1 MLTVPSILVIILVD
15 TGNGSLTSSTKAN
28 STSPENSST
37 LESHEFE
44 NGGITAATPEN
55 VGDLYR
61 NSGCSNVDVFTYE
74 EMRLA
79 TMHFQ
84 PAIVLGEGGFG
95 IVYKGVIDESV
106 RPGYETTN
114 VGIKV
119 LAPQGFQGERVAG
132 KKVEE
137 GGGFEVWEWQSAQGD
152 WAGKRSLMC
161 YGLAFRE
168 KIRKS
173 GRTLLNS
180 HAGSWKILMCEDGK
194 QQHSFYA
201 LLDSLCI
208 LDIGTFLVR
217 CGVGGSIRGDGTS
230 PFVGRVDGCQEA

>member
-1 MLTVPSILVIILVD
+1 MLTVLSILVIILVD

-44 NGGITAATPEN
+44 SGGITAATPEN
-55 VGDLYR
+55 VGHLCR
-61 NSGCSNVDVFTYE
+61 NPGCSNVDVFTYE

-106 RPGYETTN
+106 RPRYETTN
-114 VGIKV
+114 VAIKV
-119 LAPQGFQGERVAG
+119 LAPQAFQGDREWLVFSSTSFLFLSFFGGSFVSGCVDFSVRG

-173 GRTLLNS
+173 GRTL
-180 HAGSWKILMCEDGK
+180 
-194 QQHSFYA
+194 
-201 LLDSLCI
+201 
-208 LDIGTFLVR
+208 
-217 CGVGGSIRGDGTS
+217 
-230 PFVGRVDGCQEA
+230 